1 MAAALF
7 LDSTK
12 NLSQIILAKLYG
24 ITRLAIHKVLLRQC
38 ASFGSKIYSQIA
50 LAELCGIALRQDG
63 AFRIVLFDYLRR
75 LNIMALTVREIREA
89 RERIAPYI
97 TQTPLVRLCNLD
109 AYLGCEVYAKAECMQ
124 VTGAY
129 KLRGA
134 MNKAL
139 SLTEEELSRGLV
151 AASSGNHG
159 KAIAYAAK
167 LLGAKATIVMPN
179 TAPQVKVEA
188 VRALGAELVQC
199 EVAERFDV
207 AARICAERGA
217 TLVPPYNDET
227 VMAGQGTVGLEI
239 AEQCPGVD
247 AVVVPVSGGG
257 LIGGVS
263 TALRAVSPDTKVYG
277 AEPAVLPRYT
287 ASLKAGEPTAVEQ
300 KKTIADALVSQKPG
314 AVCFPYVAA
323 NTAGFADVD
332 EEYILKGWKLL
343 LTEGKLLSEASSAI
357 GLGAIL
363 QGALAF
369 RPTDKVCFIISGG
382 SVSINQLE
390 ILKNVTI

>member
-1 MAAALF
+1 
-7 LDSTK
+7 
-12 NLSQIILAKLYG
+12 
-24 ITRLAIHKVLLRQC
+24 
-38 ASFGSKIYSQIA
+38 
-50 LAELCGIALRQDG
+50 
-63 AFRIVLFDYLRR
+63 
-75 LNIMALTVREIREA
+75 MALTVREIREA

-97 TQTPLVRLCNLD
+97 TQTPLVRLRNLD

-139 SLTEEELSRGLV
+139 SLTEEELARGLV

-179 TAPQVKVEA
+179 TAPQVKVDA

-314 AVCFPYVAA
+314 TVCFPYVAA
-323 NTAGFADVD
+323 NTAGFADVS

-382 SVSINQLE
+382 SVSIDQLE
-390 ILKNVTI
+390 ILKKVTI